1 MGILK
6 KEQEALL
13 KEERRIMSDLQMTL
27 VKFDAEPEDEES
39 LQNSIQQ
46 LDELFLV
53 VVVGEFN
60 SGKSAVVNAL
70 LGQKMVEEGVLPT
83 TTQIHQIRYGKTP
96 EKNILGDGQIV
107 LTYPIEFLSDMT
119 IVDTPGTNAVIR
131 KHETITTHFVPRSDL
146 VLFVIS
152 ADRTF
157 TESERVFLERIREW
171 SKKVIF
177 VINKIDILESDQDV
191 TQVENYV
198 RENAHLLLESV
209 PTVFPVSAR
218 AALRAKQGESGL
230 WEKSRFASLEE
241 YIHITLDESSRI
253 LLKLLN
259 PLGVARHLVDTYS
272 KKVDSRMASLKTD
285 FDLLADV
292 ESQLAVYKED
302 MQHNFN
308 FRMKDIENIL
318 FEIEK
323 RGQLFFDDTFRIGR
337 VFDLVSKTRIQQEFE
352 HQVVADAPQRI
363 EGKVSDLIDWMVE
376 FDLRQ
381 WQAVTEH
388 LAERRREHKD
398 RIVGDMGTGSFQYDR
413 DRLIEAVAREA
424 RRVVDG
430 YDKGEES
437 KAIAENARVAVAASA
452 ALGAGALGL
461 GALVTALATTA
472 VADVTGVIMAGVIAT
487 IGLFIIP
494 AKRREGKTK
503 LMEKIAGVRVQ
514 LTQTLHNQ
522 FEKEINRSIERIQE
536 AIAPYTR
543 FIRAEREKMQEM
555 ERKYKQ
561 LNIEINQLQGKLE
574 SKNIV

>member
-13 KEERRIMSDLQMTL
+13 KEERRIMSDLQTAL
-27 VKFDAEPEDEES
+27 VKFDIESEDGES
-39 LQNSIQQ
+39 LRNSIQQ
-46 LDELFLV
+46 LDELFLL

-70 LGQKMVEEGVLPT
+70 LGQKMLEEGVLPT

-96 EKNILGDGQIV
+96 EKSILGDGQVV
-107 LTYPIEFLSDMT
+107 LTYPIEFLSDIT

-131 KHETITTHFVPRSDL
+131 KHEAITSHFVPRSDL

-177 VINKIDILESDQDV
+177 VINKIDILESDQEIA
-191 TQVENYV
+191 QVESYV
-198 RENAHLLLESV
+198 RENAHILLGEV

-218 AALRAKQGESGL
+218 GALRAKQGESGL

-241 YIHITLDESSRI
+241 YIHITLDEGSR
-253 LLKLLN
+253 LVLKLLN
-259 PLGVARHLVDTYS
+259 PLGVGSHLVDKYL
-272 KKVDSRMASLKTD
+272 KIVDSRMVSLKTD

-292 ESQLAVYKED
+292 EAQLAVYKED
-302 MQHNFN
+302 MHHNFS
-308 FRMKDIENIL
+308 FRMGDIENIL
-318 FEIEK
+318 FEMEK
-323 RGQLFFDDTFRIGR
+323 RGQVFFDDTFRIGR
-337 VFDLVSKTRIQQEFE
+337 VFDLVSKARIQQEFE
-352 HQVVADAPQRI
+352 RQVVADAPQRI
-363 EGKVSDLIDWMVE
+363 EGKVTDLIDWMVE

-388 LAERRREHKD
+388 LAGRRREHKD
-398 RIVGDMGTGSFQYDR
+398 RIMGDMGSGSFQYDR

-424 RRVVDG
+424 RRVVNS
-430 YDKGEES
+430 YDKSEEAR
-437 KAIAENARVAVAASA
+437 AIADNARLAVAASA

-487 IGLFIIP
+487 IGLFVIP
-494 AKRREGKTK
+494 AKRREGKAK
-503 LMEKIAGVRVQ
+503 LMEKIAGIRAQ
-514 LTQTLHNQ
+514 LIKTLHGQ
-522 FEKEINRSIERIQE
+522 FEREINHSIERIQE

-543 FIRAEREKMQEM
+543 FIRAEREKMREM
-555 ERKYKQ
+555 DRTCEQ
-561 LNIEINQLQGKLE
+561 LKLEINQLRGKLE
-574 SKNIV
+574 NI

>member
-1 MGILK
+1 MGVLK
-6 KEQEALL
+6 KEQEELL
-13 KEERRIMSDLQMTL
+13 KEERRIMNDLQMTL
-27 VKFDAEPEDEES
+27 VKFDMESEDAES

-70 LGQKMVEEGVLPT
+70 LGQRLLEEGVLPT
-83 TTQIHQIRYGKTP
+83 TTQIHQIRYGETP
-96 EKNILGDGQIV
+96 EKSVSGDGQIV
-107 LTYPIEFLSDMT
+107 LAYPIEFLSDMT

-191 TQVENYV
+191 SQVENYV
-198 RENAHLLLESV
+198 RENAHLLLGMV

-218 AALRAKQGESGL
+218 GALRAKQGESGL
-230 WEKSRFASLEE
+230 WERSRFASLEE
-241 YIHITLDESSRI
+241 YIHVTLDERSRL

-259 PLGVARHLVDTYS
+259 PLGVGSHLVDKYS
-272 KKVDSRMASLKTD
+272 KKVESRKVSLKTD

-292 ESQLAVYKED
+292 EAQLAVYKDD

-308 FRMKDIENIL
+308 FRMGDIENIL
-318 FEIEK
+318 FEMEK
-323 RGQLFFDDTFRIGR
+323 RGQIFFDDTFRIGR
-337 VFDLVSKTRIQQEFE
+337 VFDLVSKARIQQEFE
-352 HQVVADAPQRI
+352 RQVVADSPQRI
-363 EGKVSDLIDWMVE
+363 EGKVTDLIDWMVE

-398 RIVGDMGTGSFQYDR
+398 RIVGDMGSGSFQYDR

-424 RRVVDG
+424 RQVVEG
-430 YDKGEES
+430 YDKREES
-437 KAIAENARVAVAASA
+437 QAIADNARVAVAASA

-503 LMEKIAGVRVQ
+503 LMEKIAAVRTQ
-514 LTQTLHNQ
+514 LIQTLRDQ
-522 FEKEINRSIERIQE
+522 FEKEINHSIERIQE
-536 AIAPYTR
+536 AISPYTR
-543 FIRAEREKMQEM
+543 FVRAEREKMLEM
-555 ERKYKQ
+555 ESKYKQ
-561 LNIEINQLQGKLE
+561 LRLEINHLQGKLE
-574 SKNIV
+574 SI